1 VANWRGFL
9 DLQKFKMKN
18 AVHVKIGYEEA
29 VSAKRNVLGSE
40 ISSLQMLKSLRGYT
54 RLRKQESVLKLRL
67 KTQLKEIA
75 GKINVLEGEL
85 PALSEGE
92 EKLAIKSMKTS
103 HEKETIKER
112 QAKTGIEQEIIDIK
126 RQLETLS

>member
-1 VANWRGFL
+1 MIYK
-9 DLQKFKMKN
+9 KFKMKN
-18 AVHVKIGYEEA
+18 AVHVRIGYEEA

-40 ISSLQMLKSLRGYT
+40 ISSLQMLKNLKGYT

-67 KTQLKEIA
+67 KTQLKEIV
-75 GKINVLEGEL
+75 GKINLLENEL
-85 PALSEGE
+85 PVLGGGE
-92 EKLAIKSMKTS
+92 EKLAMKSVKTS
-103 HEKETIKER
+103 HKKETRKER

>member
-1 VANWRGFL
+1 
-9 DLQKFKMKN
+9 MKN

-40 ISSLQMLKSLRGYT
+40 ISSLQMLKNLRGYT
-54 RLRKQESVLKLRL
+54 RLRKQESALKLRL
-67 KTQLKEIA
+67 KTQLKEAA
-75 GKINVLEGEL
+75 GKINLLESEL
-85 PALSEGE
+85 PVLGEGE

-103 HEKETIKER
+103 REKETRKER

-126 RQLETLS
+126 RQLETMS